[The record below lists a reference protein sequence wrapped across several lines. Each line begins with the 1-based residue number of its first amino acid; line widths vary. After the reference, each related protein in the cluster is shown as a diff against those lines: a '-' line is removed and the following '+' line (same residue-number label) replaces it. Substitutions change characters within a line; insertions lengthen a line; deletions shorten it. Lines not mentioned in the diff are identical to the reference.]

1 MSAGR
6 IASRLYELRTYSLR
20 MDQMRH
26 FLAGTETLFH
36 LRTQH
41 SPLIGYWTAELG
53 GLNQVVHVWEYDD
66 LSHRATVR
74 GKLAADEEW
83 TQKYVTPVLSPALVA
98 QDNFLMRP
106 LDGTTVSMPTDTG
119 VTELQQLELR
129 GPTTFSARSQS
140 IMHASHP
147 SEDFD
152 QQLMEHVRTGHSKL
166 LLPLK
171 VSPIQ

>member
-66 LSHRATVR
+66 LSHRAAVR
-74 GKLAADEEW
+74 ANW
-83 TQKYVTPVLSPALVA
+83 P
-98 QDNFLMRP
+98 
-106 LDGTTVSMPTDTG
+106 PT
-119 VTELQQLELR
+119 
-129 GPTTFSARSQS
+129 RS
-140 IMHASHP
+140 
-147 SEDFD
+147 
-152 QQLMEHVRTGHSKL
+152 GHKNT
-166 LLPLK
+166 
-171 VSPIQ
+171 